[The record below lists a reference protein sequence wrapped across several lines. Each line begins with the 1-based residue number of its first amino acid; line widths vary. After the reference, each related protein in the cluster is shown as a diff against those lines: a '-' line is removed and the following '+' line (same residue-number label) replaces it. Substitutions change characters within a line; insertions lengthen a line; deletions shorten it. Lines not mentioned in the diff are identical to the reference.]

1 MNLVEV
7 VKDYIDG
14 MVMQWPGSGRKA
26 LILDS
31 ETLCKSLPTNMDAVI
46 LSMVYSRT

>member
-14 MVMQWPGSGRKA
+14 MVMDWPGSGRKA
-26 LILDS
+26 LILDK
-31 ETLCKSLPTNMDAVI
+31 ETLCKKLLTN
-46 LSMVYSRT
+46 LG

>member
-1 MNLVEV
+1 LVDI

-31 ETLCKSLPTNMDAVI
+31 ETLSKSI
-46 LSMVYSRT
+46 